1 MATDTDRLK
10 VLLDKLNEVEPKL
23 DGLTGML
30 EQLVKDE
37 VNRQLKIRD
46 EQAKEETDGT
56 L

>member
-10 VLLDKLNEVEPKL
+10 ILLDKLNEVEPKL

-37 VNRQLKIRD
+37 VSRQLKAQD
-46 EQAKEETDGT
+46 DQAREEADGT